1 MTSWLKLTPDQRR
14 ALITEVEYVTGVTA
28 KAIEKDWWVTLVLQ
42 ALFKSTFSKH
52 IVFKGGT
59 SLSKCWKLI
68 TRFSEDI
75 DIALNSE
82 AFGIKYEKA
91 PSKNYVEKL
100 KRTGC
105 MFTSNEL
112 KTEIEK
118 TTAVPRTPQ
127 CFGDNR
133 SRTYSVEQA

>member
-1 MTSWLKLTPDQRR
+1 MTSWLKLTPGQRR
-14 ALITEVEYVTGVTA
+14 ALITEVEYITGVTA

-59 SLSKCWKLI
+59 SLSKCWELI

-82 AFGIKYEKA
+82 VHL
-91 PSKNYVEKL
+91 KN
-100 KRTGC
+100 R
-105 MFTSNEL
+105 
-112 KTEIEK
+112 IEYLWTKKSK
-118 TTAVPRTPQ
+118 TTRT
-127 CFGDNR
+127 
-133 SRTYSVEQA
+133 THLLLKK